1 MKRLFLICL
10 TAFAIISC
18 RKNEVEIQQDM
29 LKSDLDK
36 MTVAIP
42 QNPDEWTE
50 NQLSMLNILGNK
62 KIVALGEA
70 THGTSEFFKAK
81 HRIFKYLVEK
91 HGFRVFAI
99 EADFGESL
107 LLNEAIRAGKTTEIG
122 ALMKEKMIFWTWR
135 TEEVKNFLEWMSEYN
150 KNKPES
156 EKISYVGIDCQSNRH
171 NPSLLVNYLQ
181 KTDTDLYKL
190 AENVLSEAANAS
202 NNNYMAY
209 DVNTYNSLT
218 SDLDKLLSIV
228 NSKKDNLVRASSL
241 KEYQLN
247 ERILMVI
254 KQVVLYTYRRN
265 IDKNFGD
272 RDKYMAENVEWLS
285 NYFGDQKMV
294 VWAHNAHIEPNSN
307 YINGI
312 GSMGYFLRNTYSTNY
327 AILGFSFSNGSFTAV
342 RSGVG
347 LGKQTINETPVQ
359 SSLNEVFSRA
369 DEKNFFVD
377 MQKLSVK
384 AYWVHYLT
392 INRSYLSIGAVYNG
406 NHIIY
411 YRDFKKGNFD
421 YMIYFDKTNA
431 SIILN

>member
-10 TAFAIISC
+10 TAFTIISC
-18 RKNEVEIQQDM
+18 KKNEVEIQQDM

-36 MTVAIP
+36 MAVAIP
-42 QNPDEWTE
+42 QNPDEWTD

-91 HGFRVFAI
+91 HGFKVFAI

-107 LLNEAIRAGKTTEIG
+107 LLNEAIRAGRTADILP
-122 ALMKEKMIFWTWR
+122 LMKEKMIFWTWR
-135 TEEVKNFLEWMSEYN
+135 TEEVKSLLEWMSEYN

-156 EKISYVGIDCQSNRH
+156 EKISYVGIDCQYNRH
-171 NPSLLVNYLQ
+171 NPSLLANYLQ
-181 KTDTDLYKL
+181 KTDMELHKL
-190 AENVLSEAANAS
+190 AENLLNEAFNAS
-202 NNNYMAY
+202 KNNYVAY
-209 DVNTYNSLT
+209 NTLSFRSLI
-218 SDLDKLLSIV
+218 SDIEVLQSSL
-228 NSKKDNLVRASSL
+228 NSKKEDLIRGSSL

-254 KQVVLYTYRRN
+254 KQVVLNAYQYN
-265 IDKNFGD
+265 INKKLGD
-272 RDKYMAENVEWLS
+272 RDKYMAENTEWLS
-285 NYFGDQKMV
+285 NHFEGQKMV
-294 VWAHNAHIEPNSN
+294 VWAHNGHIEPNPN
-307 YINGI
+307 YINNTA
-312 GSMGYFLRNTYSTNY
+312 SMGFYLRKTYSTNY

-342 RSGVG
+342 NNG
-347 LGKQTINETPVQ
+347 LGKQTINEAPMQ

-369 DEKNFFVD
+369 TEKNFFVD
-377 MQKLSVK
+377 MQKLS
-384 AYWVHYLT
+384 AETHWSNYLST
-392 INRSYLSIGAVYNG
+392 KLSYLSIGAIYNC
-406 NHIIY
+406 HPRDY

-431 SIILN
+431 SALLN